1 MYLHQE
7 IESLKENFK
16 HGSKQA
22 ASVSAKGIDWHV
34 HHSLLVISGVC
45 YLLMQSNSKDY
56 QPKFNFLK
64 QVIMATGVIPRG
76 KARAPKEVVP
86 PEMINPE
93 ATQKLFTKVEYQLK
107 ELESLNKNHFY
118 THHIFGD
125 LNLKNSVKFLGIHT
139 KHHLKIMRDIL
150 SVSKP

>member
-1 MYLHQE
+1 MYLQQE
-7 IESLKENFK
+7 IASLKENFK

-22 ASVSAKGIDWHV
+22 NSVSVKGIDWHV

-45 YLLMQSNSKDY
+45 YLLMQSNPKDY

-64 QVIMATGVIPRG
+64 QVIMTTGVIPRG
-76 KARAPKEVVP
+76 KAKAPKAVVP
-86 PEMINPE
+86 LEKIDSQE
-93 ATQKLFTKVEYQLK
+93 TQKLFSKVEYQLK
-107 ELESLNKNHFY
+107 ELENLNKNHFY

-139 KHHLKIMRDIL
+139 KHHLKIMRDIQEA
-150 SVSKP
+150 SKP